1 MKIRVHF
8 DYEDIEATRE
18 QLIEYLDDTGD
29 FDDETLQ
36 TLTDEELC
44 AAINDYDVTD
54 FYDNWFG
61 EKYADAIRLEIA
73 HD

>member
-18 QLIEYLDDTGD
+18 QLIEYLEEEGGLEPDD
-29 FDDETLQ
+29 LAAR
-36 TLTDEELC
+36 TDEELC
-44 AAINDYDVTD
+44 AAINEYDVTD
-54 FYDNWFG
+54 FYDNWLG
-61 EKYADAIRLEIA
+61 EKSADAIRMEIA

>member
-18 QLIEYLDDTGD
+18 QLIEYLEEEVGFEPGD
-29 FDDETLQ
+29 LATM
-36 TLTDEELC
+36 TDEELC
-44 AAINDYDVTD
+44 AALNDYDVTE
-54 FYDNWFG
+54 FYDNWLG
-61 EKYADAIRLEIA
+61 GRATDAIRLEIA